1 MAVCPVVDDRIT
13 AVVSGVLAT
22 AAMLAFMWPVD
33 AFTSYQLLAPRAI
46 AELLNAPVTVGVA
59 AFAAA
64 GTLVWPLVFLVIGQ
78 HLAPRDVMQ
87 GVVLSLILWIG
98 FIVAFV
104 PTFEPTRFLVFV
116 LLSFLAHVVYGA
128 VLGLSFD
135 RLDGEHGPLGI
146 RPDANG
152 R

>member
-1 MAVCPVVDDRIT
+1 MAVCPAVDDRIT

-22 AAMLAFMWPVD
+22 AAMLAFTWPVD
-33 AFTSYQLLAPRAI
+33 AFTPYQLLAPRAI
-46 AELLNAPVTVGVA
+46 AGLLNAPMAVGVT
-59 AFAAA
+59 AFAAV
-64 GTLVWPLVFLVIGQ
+64 GTLVWPLVFLAIGQ
-78 HLAPRDVMQ
+78 YLAPRDVMQ

-98 FIVAFV
+98 FIAAFV

-116 LLSFLAHVVYGA
+116 LLSFLAHVIYGA

-135 RLDGEHGPLGI
+135 RLGGEHGPLGI
-146 RPDANG
+146 RPGTNG